1 MTLLRDPETG
11 HLVGIEQP
19 PAAAPAEPQE
29 YPKWVTPDPSH
40 VTTGPGAHVSVA
52 GFEHHVDRA
61 GNITVLVKDLA
72 EEDEALGEKSD
83 KTRLRL
89 VPDEPEVPAE
99 AKPLSPL
106 WPAGPVPASGLA
118 SVLAVTSAGEP
129 SDSPA
134 GEPTADAPESTTDL
148 S

>member
-29 YPKWVTPDPSH
+29 FPKWVTPDPSH
-40 VTTGPGAHVSVA
+40 VTKGPGEHVSVA

-72 EEDEALGEKSD
+72 EEDEALAEKSD
-83 KTRLRL
+83 RTRLRL
-89 VPDEPEVPAE
+89 VPDAPEDVPE

-106 WPAGPVPASGLA
+106 WPAGPIPASDIA
-118 SVLAVTSAGEP
+118 R
-129 SDSPA
+129 PA
-134 GEPTADAPESTTDL
+134 GEPTAAPAGEPTAAPPESTADDV